1 MNNNNEKRTQWI
13 QLASLSLAHII
24 IDIFAGLLA
33 VIMPAVQKRFSISMV
48 MGITLLSVLNITTN
62 FIQVLT
68 GHLREN
74 QTKPMFLPAG
84 LIMII
89 SICFI
94 AAVPIGPVSVWL
106 CMVLIIITALGSG
119 IAHPESLR
127 ALHTIDRIPP
137 SMSTSIFLVA
147 GYFGYASGGW
157 LAALLITIFGFNGLY
172 LLIILPFIAILAIFL
187 SKIHL
192 VVEDHEHS
200 ENYNRYNIDRIGF
213 IPVMLMAIPATT
225 VTAVLCALLPQK
237 LHQMGFELTFGGLT
251 VMTLVGGSIFGAFF
265 WSFVSQKKGELLS
278 AVIALLSGIP
288 FLYFYL
294 FMMDSRVAV
303 WFLFVAGFGSGS
315 AYPLIV
321 TLARYAKGFNL
332 GRRMGFVVGGA
343 WGIASLIL
351 WALGPVAEY
360 YGVLR
365 VLLILPLLY
374 LISAMIGIAML
385 MKRK

>member
-1 MNNNNEKRTQWI
+1 MNNNDAKRTQWI
-13 QLASLSLAHII
+13 QLVSLSLAHII
-24 IDIFAGLLA
+24 VDIFAGLLA

-48 MGITLLSVLNITTN
+48 MGITLLSVMNITTN
-62 FIQVLT
+62 FVQVLT

-84 LIMII
+84 LIMVI

-94 AAVPIGPVSVWL
+94 AAVPIGEVSIWL

-119 IAHPESLR
+119 FAHPESLR

-157 LAALLITIFGFNGLY
+157 LAALLITKFGFNGLY
-172 LLIILPFIAILAIFL
+172 LLIILPSIAILAIFL
-187 SKIHL
+187 SKVRL
-192 VVEDHEHS
+192 AVEEHEKS
-200 ENYNRYNIDRIGF
+200 ANNNRYNIDRIGF
-213 IPVMLMAIPATT
+213 IPVMLMAIPTTT
-225 VTAVLCALLPQK
+225 VTMVLCALLPQK
-237 LHQMGFELTFGGLT
+237 LNQMGFELTFGGLT
-251 VMTLVGGSIFGAFF
+251 IMTLVGGSIFGAFF
-265 WSFVSQKKGELLS
+265 WSFVAQKKGELLS

-294 FMMDSRVAV
+294 FMIESKLAV
-303 WFLFVAGFGSGS
+303 WFLFLGGFGSGS

-332 GRRMGFVVGGA
+332 GRRMGLIVGGA

-351 WALGPVAEY
+351 WGLGPVAEY
-360 YGVLR
+360 YGILPVLW
-365 VLLILPLLY
+365 IMPLLY
-374 LISAMIGIAML
+374 LISAIIGIAIL
-385 MKRK
+385 MKKK